1 ETVEGIFIT
10 IFVEENPILGEIRYE
25 GNKKIKN
32 SKIEEETKLVSG
44 QRIRPHQLDKFSQ
57 QLKDLYS
64 NEGYLL
70 TEIQVNLVES
80 SVEKVKNKK
89 AQGITKDIVFHITEN
104 KKVKIGKIILEGNHE
119 YSSRRLRRIL
129 KETKQQRW
137 YLFWRS
143 YFDKEKFGE
152 DKNNLISF
160 YKNKGYRDFTIL
172 SDSISYSKNNR
183 KMNLHIKI
191 FEGPRYKYSE
201 FSWEG
206 NELYSNE
213 KLLRRLGLSVGDYF
227 SEEEFNLA
235 VYERMQGL
243 YMDRGY
249 IYSQIDPQVTPVGE
263 DSLSV
268 HFFITENNKVFV
280 RNILISGNTK
290 TRENVVRRELKLFPG
305 DVFNRNKLI
314 RSQREVWILNYFSNV

>member
-1 ETVEGIFIT
+1 
-10 IFVEENPILGEIRYE
+10 
-25 GNKKIKN
+25 
-32 SKIEEETKLVSG
+32 
-44 QRIRPHQLDKFSQ
+44 
-57 QLKDLYS
+57 
-64 NEGYLL
+64 
-70 TEIQVNLVES
+70 
-80 SVEKVKNKK
+80 
-89 AQGITKDIVFHITEN
+89 
-104 KKVKIGKIILEGNHE
+104 
-119 YSSRRLRRIL
+119 
-129 KETKQQRW
+129 
-137 YLFWRS
+137 
-143 YFDKEKFGE
+143 
-152 DKNNLISF
+152 
-160 YKNKGYRDFTIL
+160 
-172 SDSISYSKNNR
+172 
-183 KMNLHIKI
+183 MNLHIKI
-191 FEGPRYKYSE
+191 FEGPRYKYGQ

-249 IYSQIDPQVTPVGE
+249 IYSQIDPQVTPIGE
-263 DSLSV
+263 DSLGV

-314 RSQREVWILNYFSNV
+314 RSQREVWILNYFFIFNITNTGLGGRRVS

>member
-1 ETVEGIFIT
+1 MGK
-10 IFVEENPILGEIRYE
+10 IRFE

-32 SKIEEETKLVSG
+32 SKIEEEIKLVSG
-44 QRIRPHQLDKFSQ
+44 QRIRPHQLDKISQ

-80 SVEKVKNKK
+80 SAEKVKNKK
-89 AQGITKDIVFHITEN
+89 AQRITKDIVFHITEN

-129 KETKQQRW
+129 KETKQQKW

-172 SDSISYSKNNR
+172 SDSISYRKNNR

-191 FEGPRYKYSE
+191 FEGPRYKYSQ
-201 FSWEG
+201 FSW
-206 NELYSNE
+206 
-213 KLLRRLGLSVGDYF
+213 
-227 SEEEFNLA
+227 
-235 VYERMQGL
+235 
-243 YMDRGY
+243 
-249 IYSQIDPQVTPVGE
+249 
-263 DSLSV
+263 
-268 HFFITENNKVFV
+268 
-280 RNILISGNTK
+280 
-290 TRENVVRRELKLFPG
+290 
-305 DVFNRNKLI
+305 
-314 RSQREVWILNYFSNV
+314 